1 MLTRPA
7 AAGLSIFHGRCA
19 VLSQNVQT
27 FNISCQL
34 SQTTINNGPP
44 TTQAERPFISNQVH
58 IYEINIKILQNI
70 KIYEKILS
78 HIETKTIK
86 ILFRHQKA
94 FLNAGILL
102 FNNKYWMQYFVIYF
116 QKHWIAFRERMLQFL
131 NIYHVVFWESRLFS
145 TVQTMIYWIVLSSKV
160 KTAQC
165 KFKLKNYEAE

>member
-58 IYEINIKILQNI
+58 IYEINIKVLQII
-70 KIYEKILS
+70 KKQENSVAYWNKD
-78 HIETKTIK
+78 HQ

-165 KFKLKNYEAE
+165 KFKLKNYVAE